1 MQSSILYIFVL
12 YDILMKFV
20 IRWKTERKKLMK
32 AITIQ
37 FLTIKIRQLQFLCL
51 IKLKLIHSLIFS
63 IPNVSKV
70 TVHCSF
76 YQLFNLM
83 ACISENLWT
92 WCLCMFVLQYPSPE
106 WDTVTPEAKNLINS
120 MLTVNPAKRINA
132 TEALKHPW
140 ICVSSLTPYTPSPP
154 LHWLGVRV
162 VTVPPGI

>member
-1 MQSSILYIFVL
+1 
-12 YDILMKFV
+12 MKFL

-51 IKLKLIHSLIFS
+51 KKLKLIHSFLTFQ
-63 IPNVSKV
+63 KWLC
-70 TVHCSF
+70 TVHFTFCSIRLVSVKTCKPGA
-76 YQLFNLM
+76 YM
-83 ACISENLWT
+83 YI
-92 WCLCMFVLQYPSPE
+92 CMFVLQYPSPE

-140 ICVSSLTPYTPSPP
+140 ICVSSLTPYTPSP
-154 LHWLGVRV
+154 LSTDWGS
-162 VTVPPGI
+162 G